1 MCLGG
6 VVVIKTILGTNPQG
20 LLAAFAG
27 SRRSTRPARTHTET
41 MFFYTIKKNIFL
53 FMIFFFE
60 NPRCIFISCVHK
72 CFSDEN

>member
-1 MCLGG
+1 MLGRSSG
-6 VVVIKTILGTNPQG
+6 YQDNLGDKSPGSPGSICREQEISQAGKNSHG
-20 LLAAFAG
+20 NNVLL
-27 SRRSTRPARTHTET
+27 HN
-41 MFFYTIKKNIFL
+41 KNIFL